1 VNEVERY
8 RRRLEREKQARKS
21 AEVIAEAKT
30 REIYEANLRLQAF
43 SEDLEEVVQQ
53 RTAELAAARDEA
65 VRANQAKS
73 AFLASMSHELRTPL
87 NAIIGYSEML
97 LEDAEEA
104 GGGSVS
110 DLQNIRAAAKHLLG
124 LINDVLDVSKI
135 EAGKMDIF
143 PEPFDVA
150 TMLADVRSTIEPVV
164 AKSGNELE
172 VRWADDLGTME
183 SDQIKVRQALF
194 NLLSN
199 AAKFTKDGRITF
211 EAERLASPDRL
222 RFRVSD
228 TGIGMTPDQISKLF
242 RAFTQADASTTR
254 HYGGT
259 GLGLAIT
266 KHFCRML
273 GGGVEVESEPG
284 RGSSFTITLPA
295 AAGRVDAAL
304 ADTPPD
310 AGALGTVLVIEDER
324 GMQDLLRQELTG
336 RGYRVLTAAGGVEG
350 LRLAREIRPDLIT
363 LDIIMPDLDGW
374 SVLRALKDDPDL
386 RGIPVILVT
395 ILRDR
400 EMGYAL
406 GATDLLT
413 KPIDAEALARA
424 LDRYCKIEDAEIFVV
439 DDDPA
444 TRDVLRRMLVKAG
457 WRIREA
463 ASGAAFLASLERS
476 RPAVV
481 LLDLMMP
488 NMDGFEV
495 LDAMCRR
502 DEWRNIPVVVVTAK
516 DLSDKEADR
525 LRARVERIF
534 QKGAY
539 DRARL
544 THVVGEMVNRRIAG

>member
-1 VNEVERY
+1 VNEVERLQ
-8 RRRLEREKQARKS
+8 RRLEREKQARKS
-21 AEVIAEAKT
+21 AELIAETKT

-43 SEDLEEVVQQ
+43 NQHLEELVQQ
-53 RTAELAAARDEA
+53 RTAELAAAHDEA
-65 VRANQAKS
+65 IKANQAKS

-104 GGGSVS
+104 DGRSNS

-124 LINDVLDVSKI
+124 LINQILDVSKI
-135 EAGKMDIF
+135 EAGKMDLF
-143 PEPFDVA
+143 VEPFDVA
-150 TMLADVRSTIEPVV
+150 TLLADVRSTIEPII

-172 VRWADDLGTME
+172 TRWATDLGAME

-199 AAKFTKDGRITF
+199 AAKFTKAGHVTF
-211 EAERLASPDRL
+211 EAVRLASPDRL

-242 RAFTQADASTTR
+242 RPFTQADASTSR
-254 HYGGT
+254 DYGGT

-266 KHFCRML
+266 KHFCAML
-273 GGGVEVESEPG
+273 GGDVAVESEPG
-284 RGSSFTITLPA
+284 RGSTFTITLPA
-295 AAGRVDAAL
+295 DASSVSATAKETLPNAGV
-304 ADTPPD
+304 
-310 AGALGTVLVIEDER
+310 LGTVLVIEDER
-324 GMQDLLRQELTG
+324 VMQDLLRQELAR
-336 RGYRVLTAAGGVEG
+336 RGYRVLTAAGGIEG
-350 LRLAREIRPDLIT
+350 LRLAREVRPDAIT

-395 ILRDR
+395 MLRER

-406 GATDLLT
+406 GATDFLN
-413 KPIDAEALARA
+413 KPIDTEALARS
-424 LDRYCKIEDAEIFVV
+424 LDRYCKIEDAEILVV

-444 TRDVLRRMLVKAG
+444 TRDVLRRTLVKAG
-457 WRIREA
+457 WRIAEV
-463 ASGAAFLASLERS
+463 ASGSAFLDALERS
-476 RPAVV
+476 RPAVI

-488 NMDGFEV
+488 SMDGFEV
-495 LDAMCRR
+495 LEAMGQR
-502 DEWRNIPVVVVTAK
+502 DEWREIPVLVVTAK
-516 DLSDKEADR
+516 DLSDKEADW
-525 LRARVERIF
+525 LRTRVERIF

-544 THVVGEMVNRRIAG
+544 TQVVGEMVNRRIAS

>member
-1 VNEVERY
+1 VNEVERLQ
-8 RRRLEREKQARKS
+8 RRLEREKLARKS
-21 AEVIAEAKT
+21 AELIAETKT

-43 SEDLEEVVQQ
+43 NEHLEDLVQQ
-53 RTAELAAARDEA
+53 RTAELAAAHDDA
-65 VRANQAKS
+65 IKANQAKS

-97 LEDAEEA
+97 LEEAEEA
-104 GGGSVS
+104 DGRFNS
-110 DLQNIRAAAKHLLG
+110 DLQNISAAAKHLLG
-124 LINDVLDVSKI
+124 LINQILDVSKI
-135 EAGKMDIF
+135 EAGKMDLF
-143 PEPFDVA
+143 VEPFDVA
-150 TMLADVRSTIEPVV
+150 TLLADVRSTIEPIV

-172 VRWADDLGTME
+172 TRWAADLGTMQ
-183 SDQIKVRQALF
+183 SDQVKVRQALF

-199 AAKFTKDGRITF
+199 AAKFTKDGRVIF
-211 EAERLASPDRL
+211 EVARLASPDRL

-228 TGIGMTPDQISKLF
+228 TGIGMTPDQVSKLF
-242 RAFTQADASTTR
+242 RPFTQADASTTR
-254 HYGGT
+254 NYGGT

-266 KHFCRML
+266 KHFCGML
-273 GGGVEVESEPG
+273 GGDVWVESEPG
-284 RGSSFTITLPA
+284 RGSTFTITLPA
-295 AAGRVDAAL
+295 DASSLAATTTETL
-304 ADTPPD
+304 PD
-310 AGALGTVLVIEDER
+310 AGVSGTVLVIEDER
-324 GMQDLLRQELTG
+324 VMQDLLRQELAR
-336 RGYRVLTAAGGVEG
+336 RGYRVLTAAGGIEG
-350 LRLAREIRPDLIT
+350 LRLAREVRPDAIT

-395 ILRDR
+395 MLRER

-413 KPIDAEALARA
+413 KPIDTEALAHS
-424 LDRYCKIEDAEIFVV
+424 LDRYCKIEDAEILVV

-444 TRDVLRRMLVKAG
+444 TRDVLRRTLVKAG
-457 WRIREA
+457 WRIAEA
-463 ASGAAFLASLERS
+463 ASGPAFLDALERS

-488 NMDGFEV
+488 SMDGFEV
-495 LDAMCRR
+495 LEAMGQR
-502 DEWRNIPVVVVTAK
+502 DEWRDIPVLVVTAK
-516 DLSDKEADR
+516 DLSDKEAEW

-544 THVVGEMVNRRIAG
+544 TQVVGEMVNRRIAS